1 MLFHDR
7 EEIRETLGGVT
18 SCGSASRSPTHL
30 AGKPVS
36 SLEVDGKTAPGISR
50 GGGGFIPTASS
61 TLQAG
66 DYLILMIAK
75 EGLTSST
82 RCGAEEHHG
91 MKVVVTGG
99 GAVGR
104 HLAQDLTERGHDV
117 TLVEQRRDLAEKLRT
132 GARTRAIVYGDACEP
147 RVLESADVR
156 SADVVVAA
164 TGDDEDNLVTSLLA
178 KQEFGV
184 PRVLARVNHPKNEW
198 LFDEQWGVDASVSPP
213 HILTAMVEEAVTVG
227 DLVRLLRLKG
237 GGRARRDAPP
247 GPVAQRRQGPLRAPP
262 PRRYHPGRDPPRG
275 TRDDPSRRPR
285 SRPATRSSRCRAST
299 PRRRSATRWWVMDGP
314 RGAGAPGTAGR
325 VSRTA
330 SRRTRAGIDHP
341 DVSPLL
347 AQDPS
352 TTTRLPRD
360 SRRSRAGP

>member
-1 MLFHDR
+1 M
-7 EEIRETLGGVT
+7 
-18 SCGSASRSPTHL
+18 
-30 AGKPVS
+30 S
-36 SLEVDGKTAPGISR
+36 SLEVEGKVRVAGISR

-75 EGLTSST
+75 EGLDLVDELIADEDAS
-82 RCGAEEHHG
+82 R

-117 TLVEQRRDLAEKLRT
+117 TLVEQRRDLAEKLENWAPDT
-132 GARTRAIVYGDACEP
+132 QVVYGDACEP
-147 RVLESADVR
+147 RILEKADVR

-227 DLVRLLRLKG
+227 DLVRLLRLEG
-237 GGRARRDAPP
+237 GKVALVEMRLPRA
-247 GPVAQRRQGPLRAPP
+247 VTQRGQGALRAPP
-262 PRRYHPGRDPPRG
+262 ATRHHAGRDPSRG
-275 TRDDPSRRPR
+275 ARDDPAAGDGARGGRRDR
-285 SRPATRSSRCRAST
+285 GAVQ
-299 PRRRSATRWWVMDGP
+299 RRLR
-314 RGAGAPGTAGR
+314 AGAPRHGDGHELGRRRARGRHAG
-325 VSRTA
+325 
-330 SRRTRAGIDHP
+330 
-341 DVSPLL
+341 
-347 AQDPS
+347 
-352 TTTRLPRD
+352 
-360 SRRSRAGP
+360 RAGPSTGP